1 MASRRDFAAL
11 RIISATKRKAERD
24 GEDVLFELSGGD
36 DYFENAIRAIKNSG
50 ETTIICM
57 MIIVVVLVVLF
68 LFAVLN
74 PNINSSFDSLVK
86 LLSNIATPLIIFGLP
101 NIFFSYKVKT
111 LSITPVAILTF
122 TIFSLILNLLCFFSF
137 VTIIASIFN
146 IIALTKYSAYKE
158 WFYSIDV
165 NYYREKANANK
176 IKRQ

>member
-1 MASRRDFAAL
+1 
-11 RIISATKRKAERD
+11 
-24 GEDVLFELSGGD
+24 
-36 DYFENAIRAIKNSG
+36 
-50 ETTIICM
+50 M

-68 LFAVLN
+68 LFAILN
-74 PNINSSFDSLVK
+74 PNINSSFDSFVK
-86 LLSNIATPLIIFGLP
+86 LLSNIATPFIIFGLP

-122 TIFSLILNLLCFFSF
+122 TVFSLILNLLCFFSI
-137 VTIIASIFN
+137 VTIIASVFN

-165 NYYREKANANK
+165 NSYREKAHANK